1 MSRQDGYARLQNSF
15 WRSPKG
21 MKLKKR
27 NPTAGFLYILS
38 ISYAADNMTDGH
50 ISEDVAYYALDA
62 TDEQIRF
69 LVEEGYWDTSED
81 GDGWRIHDYLEHQN
95 SREQIEAA
103 RAKDRARKKTTRK
116 PSNQPET
123 GFHTESNRNPTGDH
137 TDCLTENRKQQT
149 TNSSSHEEEG
159 ETRASAPATTAENYQ
174 LEARIIDLW
183 EPDASAQATADEK
196 TRAGYPRVDLDAL
209 ATRFRRKLH
218 ARGLTAYKL
227 LPTRESLSAEF
238 CTWVE
243 REAEFMAERT
253 KGTPTPPRLVAP
265 PHEHTMACEH
275 VLDLLTPHEHMFDHE
290 GGRGANPWIN
300 ARSELANLLNHG
312 MDAQT
317 ALADILAR
325 QEADA

>member
-62 TDEQIRF
+62 TDDQIRF

-123 GFHTESNRNPTGDH
+123 GFHTESNRNPTRDH

-227 LPTRESLSAEF
+227 LPTTDSLSAEF

-243 REAEFMAERT
+243 KEAEFMAERA
-253 KGTPTPPRLVAP
+253 KGTPTPPAHVAT
-265 PHEHTMACEH
+265 PHEHTWTCEH
-275 VLDLLTPHEHMFDHE
+275 VQNLIAPHEAEYDHTRD
-290 GGRGANPWIN
+290 GFAPSAWMQACSR
-300 ARSELANLLNHG
+300 
-312 MDAQT
+312 
-317 ALADILAR
+317 LADQLNQGIDPHAALTQIL
-325 QEADA
+325 QEATA